1 MNQNTAEKDKLQMP
15 NFVGFLYKMHE
26 TIEWPS
32 IKEFTTMVLS
42 LRFLFF
48 MAAFVMDAFASAHW
62 PGLSSKNIGWDQST
76 AVTGTIL
83 CNGRPESGI
92 RVRLFDHDKLDPD
105 DKMGEA
111 VADSTGVYHVSGK
124 TVNSTVERG
133 LVPSDYVTKGAS
145 PKKTFNAGVTELA
158 SVKPNC

>member
-1 MNQNTAEKDKLQMP
+1 
-15 NFVGFLYKMHE
+15 MHE

-111 VADSTGVYHVSGK
+111 VADSTGTALQQSLPNKFDCGAWTRKCYK
-124 TVNSTVERG
+124 FK
-133 LVPSDYVTKGAS
+133 VPSDYVTKGAS